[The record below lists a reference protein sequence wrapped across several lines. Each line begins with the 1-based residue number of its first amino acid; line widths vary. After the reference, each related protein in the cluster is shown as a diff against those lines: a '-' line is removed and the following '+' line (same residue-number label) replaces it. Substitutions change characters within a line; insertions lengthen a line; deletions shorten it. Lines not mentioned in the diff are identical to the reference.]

1 MVYGWALGLHHRW
14 TMTCRID
21 RLATEDDG
29 AILRVSG
36 RCVGRALDVLRDALA
51 EGHRVRTIDLKDV
64 RQVDRAAVTLLA
76 TSEAGGIELKN
87 CPAFIQEWIAR
98 EREVRDSRSSS
109 DGRDR

>member
-1 MVYGWALGLHHRW
+1 MA
-14 TMTCRID
+14 MTCRID

-29 AILRVSG
+29 VILRVSG

-64 RQVDRAAVTLLA
+64 RQVDRDAVKLLA
-76 TSEAGGIELKN
+76 ISKTSGVELKN

-98 EREVRDSRSSS
+98 ARAEPDPHLPS